1 MANLLISGE
10 TTETTTWDVNE
21 ILPSSVRTLK
31 DDVDRIIDYNRAYS
45 QSRREMYENFYL
57 NEELNK
63 RI

>member
-1 MANLLISGE
+1 MKNLLISGE
-10 TTETTTWDVNE
+10 TTETRTWDVND

-31 DDVDRIIDYNRAYS
+31 DDVDRIIDYNREYS

-57 NEELNK
+57 NEELRK

>member
-1 MANLLISGE
+1 MNNLLISGE
-10 TTETTTWDVNE
+10 TTETRIWDVND

-31 DDVDRIIDYNRAYS
+31 DDVDRIIDYNREYS

-57 NEELNK
+57 NEELRK